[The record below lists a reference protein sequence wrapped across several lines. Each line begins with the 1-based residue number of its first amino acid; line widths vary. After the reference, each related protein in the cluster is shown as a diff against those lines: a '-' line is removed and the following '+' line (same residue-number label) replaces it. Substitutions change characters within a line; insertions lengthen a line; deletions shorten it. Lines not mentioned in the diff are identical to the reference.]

1 MRGRIIELAFISAF
15 LVACSTTPAAS
26 VETPSVPTV
35 TPNTDTT
42 AAQVATATPVLAEGA
57 TVVTD
62 GATPT
67 QFVLPTSTPSNADAP
82 DATALAATTIAL
94 MPATATPDASGLTAS
109 LQGDVVVVALSKNAD
124 GQFFATISKGMME
137 NMDDPHPLTIYQKQG
152 AKFVKIT
159 QYDFTNG
166 EYIGDLE
173 LLPNPDPT
181 HMLFA
186 VHGGVGAHSS
196 FGTVFSFDGKTLK
209 SALETRSDAGG
220 GALTVM
226 DVNGD
231 SIKDVIGDAT
241 DYYVFCYACGVRIYS
256 DTIYTWDGTKF
267 IEQKLTTSS
276 DATIQ
281 KAIDYANAQR
291 WNMVTKL
298 LPTIIAPTTEAD
310 KWNVALLTHWSKIR
324 MPQTDDAFPFLAAV
338 YYGDYDAAVAML
350 RAVGAKDAAN
360 PKGKWFAGPIAEG
373 IDVATDTSIDEF
385 RVTLFDNVVQFS
397 TMALTQDDTVTSARF
412 LRGWAK
418 TLVNPRDPA
427 GLKDLQAV
435 ATLDPFYAAVRDA
448 IVSR

>member
-1 MRGRIIELAFISAF
+1 MRGRIVEMMFISAF
-15 LVACSTTPAAS
+15 LVACGTTPTAS
-26 VETPSVPTV
+26 VATPSVPTV
-35 TPNTDTT
+35 TQNTDTT
-42 AAQVATATPVLAEGA
+42 APQVATVTPEVTEGA

-82 DATALAATTIAL
+82 DATALAATTIAQ

-109 LQGDVVVVALSKNAD
+109 LQGDVVVVALSNGAK

-137 NMDDPHPLTIYQKQG
+137 NIDDPHPLTIYQKNG
-152 AKFVKIT
+152 SEFVKVT

-173 LLPNPDPT
+173 LLPNPDPN
-181 HMLFA
+181 HALFI

-196 FGTVFSFDGKTLK
+196 FGNVFSFDGKTLK
-209 SALETRSDAGG
+209 LVLETQSDAGG
-220 GALTVM
+220 GALTIQ
-226 DVNGD
+226 DINGD
-231 SIKDVIGDAT
+231 GVLDAIGDAT

-256 DTIYTWDGTKF
+256 DTIYSWDGTKF
-267 IEQKLTTSS
+267 VEQTLTKSS

-281 KAIDYANAQR
+281 QAIDYAKAQR
-291 WNMVTKL
+291 WNMVTKS
-298 LPTIIAPTTEAD
+298 LPTISAPTNDAD
-310 KWNVALLTHWSKIR
+310 KWNVALLTHWSTIR
-324 MPQTDDAFPFLAAV
+324 KPQTDDAFPFLSAV
-338 YYGDYDAAVAML
+338 YYGDYDAAVALL

-418 TLVNPRDPA
+418 TLVNPRDPE

-435 ATLDPFYAAVRDA
+435 ATADPFYAAVRDA
-448 IVSR
+448 IISR

>member
-1 MRGRIIELAFISAF
+1 MRGRIIGIVFISAF
-15 LVACSTTPAAS
+15 LVACSATPAAD
-26 VETPSVPTV
+26 VAPPSLPTV
-35 TPNTDTT
+35 TQSPDTT
-42 AAQVATATPVLAEGA
+42 ASQAATATPVVTEDA

-109 LQGDVVVVALSKNAD
+109 LQGDVIVVALSNGTA
-124 GQFFATISKGMME
+124 GQFFATISKGMTE

-152 AKFVKIT
+152 TEFVKIT

-196 FGTVFSFDGKTLK
+196 FGNVFSFDGKTLK
-209 SALETRSDAGG
+209 LALETQSDAGG
-220 GALTVM
+220 GALQVM

-231 SIKDVIGDAT
+231 GVLDAIGDAT

-267 IEQKLTTSS
+267 VEQTLTKSS

-281 KAIDYANAQR
+281 NAIDYAKAQR

-298 LPTIIAPTTEAD
+298 LPTISAPTTDAD
-310 KWNVALLTHWSKIR
+310 KWNVALLTHWSKLRI
-324 MPQTDDAFPFLAAV
+324 PETDAAFPFLAAV

-418 TLVNPRDPA
+418 TLVNPRDPE

-435 ATLDPFYAAVRDA
+435 ATADPFYAAVRDA

>member
-15 LVACSTTPAAS
+15 LVACSVTPAAS
-26 VETPSVPTV
+26 VATPSMPTV
-35 TPNTDTT
+35 TSNTDTT
-42 AAQVATATPVLAEGA
+42 ASQAATATPVVAEGA
-57 TVVTD
+57 TAVTD

-109 LQGDVVVVALSKNAD
+109 LQGDVVVVALSNGAE

-137 NMDDPHPLTIYQKQG
+137 NIDNPHPLTIYQKQG
-152 AKFVKIT
+152 AEFVKIT

-181 HMLFA
+181 HTLFI

-196 FGTVFSFDGKTLK
+196 FGTVFAFDGKTLK
-209 SALETRSDAGG
+209 LALETHSDAGG

-231 SIKDVIGDAT
+231 GVQDVIGDAT

-256 DTIYTWDGTKF
+256 DTVYTWDGTAF
-267 IEQKLTTSS
+267 VEQKLIASNDT
-276 DATIQ
+276 TIQ

-298 LPTIIAPTTEAD
+298 LPTISTPTTDVD
-310 KWNVALLTHWSKIR
+310 KWNVALLTHWSKLRI
-324 MPQTDDAFPFLAAV
+324 PETDDAFPFLSEV
-338 YYGDYDAAVAML
+338 YYGDYDAAVKML
-350 RAVGAKDAAN
+350 QAVGAKDAAN

-397 TMALTQDDTVTSARF
+397 TMALTQDDSVTSARF

-418 TLVNPRDPA
+418 TLVNPRDPE

>member
-1 MRGRIIELAFISAF
+1 MRGRVIELAFISAF

-26 VETPSVPTV
+26 VATPSVPIV
-35 TPNTDTT
+35 TSNTDTT
-42 AAQVATATPVLAEGA
+42 ASQATTATPVVAEGA

-94 MPATATPDASGLTAS
+94 LPATATPDASGLTAS
-109 LQGDVVVVALSKNAD
+109 LQGEVIVVALSNGAE

-152 AKFVKIT
+152 TEFVKIT

-209 SALETRSDAGG
+209 LALETQSDAGG
-220 GALTVM
+220 GALTIQ

-231 SIKDVIGDAT
+231 GVQDAIGDAT

-281 KAIDYANAQR
+281 KAIDYAKVQR

-298 LPTIIAPTTEAD
+298 LPTIIAPTTDTD
-310 KWNVALLTHWSKIR
+310 KWNVALLTHWSKLR

-350 RAVGAKDAAN
+350 RAVGTKDAAN

-435 ATLDPFYAAVRDA
+435 ATADPFYAAVRDA

>member
-1 MRGRIIELAFISAF
+1 MRGRIVELAFISLF
-15 LVACSTTPAAS
+15 LVACSATPAAS
-26 VETPSVPTV
+26 VATPSVPTV
-35 TPNTDTT
+35 TSNTDTT
-42 AAQVATATPVLAEGA
+42 ASQAATATPVVAEGA

-109 LQGDVVVVALSKNAD
+109 LQGDVVVVALSNGAE

-137 NMDDPHPLTIYQKQG
+137 NMDDPHPLTIYQKKG
-152 AKFVKIT
+152 SEFVKIT
-159 QYDFTNG
+159 QYDYTNG

-181 HMLFA
+181 HMLFI

-196 FGTVFSFDGKTLK
+196 FGNVFSFDGKTLQLV
-209 SALETRSDAGG
+209 LETQSDAGG
-220 GALTVM
+220 GALTIQ

-231 SIKDVIGDAT
+231 GVLDAIGDAT

-256 DTIYTWDGTKF
+256 DTVYTWDGTAF
-267 IEQKLTTSS
+267 VEQKLIASN

-298 LPTIIAPTTEAD
+298 LPTIAPATTDAD
-310 KWNVALLTHWSKIR
+310 KWNVALLTHWSTIR
-324 MPQTDDAFPFLAAV
+324 KPQTDDAFPFLSAV

-350 RAVGAKDAAN
+350 QAVGAKDAAN

-397 TMALTQDDTVTSARF
+397 TMALTQDDSLTSARF